1 MRPHKYTFEPDYAV
15 PPGESIRDVIASM
28 GMTQRD
34 FATRLDTSVQNLNRL
49 LRGEQGLSVEM
60 AHKLE
65 RVTRV
70 PASFWN
76 NLESQYRTQ
85 LARLREKEEVHA
97 QKEWLA
103 KIPVAALKKRGYLE
117 SGLSHAEI
125 FEAVLRFFGVSNV
138 SAWEKTWVRPSVAAR
153 RSKCFEHKPHIAA
166 TWIRMGE
173 LAAQSMDCGPTDI
186 RKFREA
192 MEELRLL
199 TTEEPSAFVPPN
211 W

>member
-76 NLESQYRTQ
+76 NLEASI
-85 LARLREKEEVHA
+85 APSWPA
-97 QKEWLA
+97 CA
-103 KIPVAALKKRGYLE
+103 KRKRFMRKR
-117 SGLSHAEI
+117 SGLPKYLL
-125 FEAVLRFFGVSNV
+125 LR
-138 SAWEKTWVRPSVAAR
+138 
-153 RSKCFEHKPHIAA
+153 
-166 TWIRMGE
+166 
-173 LAAQSMDCGPTDI
+173 
-186 RKFREA
+186 
-192 MEELRLL
+192 
-199 TTEEPSAFVPPN
+199 
-211 W
+211 